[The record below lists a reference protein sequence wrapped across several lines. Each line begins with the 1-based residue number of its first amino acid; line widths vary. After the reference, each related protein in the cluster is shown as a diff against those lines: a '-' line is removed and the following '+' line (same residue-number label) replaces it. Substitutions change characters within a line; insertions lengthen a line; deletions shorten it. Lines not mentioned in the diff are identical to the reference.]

1 MLDDDN
7 LTYSYQKRAV
17 RQPAER
23 ALITLE
29 RSQKLDLLIHLL
41 TNLQQSLIVCGPE
54 GIGKTTLLKT
64 LRDSRAEH
72 WQFCILSGSPAL
84 SFESAM
90 QQLSRSLNLSGSGIG
105 FDLSALRAFC
115 GKQKVVLVV
124 DDAGELVPGLIGELT
139 AFAESLGG
147 LRLVLAMT
155 HDQFHIKSN
164 SDKAL
169 DDCHLI
175 EIPPLN
181 RKQCLEYLQNLSAQP
196 GMALSFNAVTDSL
209 VDELYRE
216 TSGVPGKLLAELP
229 KLNQYQSRH
238 QRRWGLWLGAAVVAV
253 AAAGVTV
260 WYWPSESRPAAT
272 SVASPAAKPQLIP
285 TETKPV
291 VDNVGGKSAD
301 GGAQKPSDRVPVT
314 EKVES
319 AAPASQ
325 SSVEPQATDS
335 KSDSGGQGAVSAASD
350 SAKPAEMT
358 MAPPPK
364 PPVTPLSSDL
374 NAAIAGVES
383 APRPATAEP
392 ASAPAPVNR
401 EANAPTTAPS
411 ASAEAAKSAPVKMPE
426 PAAVPET
433 AKPTVVKS
441 ADVAKAVE
449 KTEAGKDKKPEAKAS
464 VADSSQG
471 DREWIMA
478 QPAGNYTLQV
488 MTLSTKDA
496 VRRFMKKYADYGDS
510 LKYYSITQ
518 NGQEK
523 FILIYGSF
531 QSSAEARQYK
541 EVMPGEFKQ
550 ALEKR
555 FKAVQKESR

>member
-1 MLDDDN
+1 MLDNDN

-41 TNLQQSLIVCGPE
+41 INLQQSLIVCGPD
-54 GIGKTTLLKT
+54 GIGKTTLLQT
-64 LRDSRAEH
+64 LRDSRADH
-72 WQFCILSGSPAL
+72 WHFCNLSGSPAL

-115 GKQKVVLVV
+115 GKQKVVLIV
-124 DDAGELVPGLIGELT
+124 DDAGELVPGLIGELA
-139 AFAESLGG
+139 AFAESLNG

-169 DDCHLI
+169 DECHLI

-196 GMALSFNAVTDSL
+196 GMGLSFNAVTDAL

-229 KLNQYQSRH
+229 KLNQYQSRQQH
-238 QRRWGLWLGAAVVAV
+238 RWGVWLGAVVVAV
-253 AAAGVTV
+253 AAAGVAV
-260 WYWPSESRPAAT
+260 WYLSPELRLKATIDELPAPKPQSMPT
-272 SVASPAAKPQLIP
+272 EAKP
-285 TETKPV
+285 V
-291 VDNVGGKSAD
+291 ADHAGGDASDA
-301 GGAQKPSDRVPVT
+301 GAQQPLDHTPVT
-314 EKVES
+314 AELES
-319 AAPASQ
+319 AAPPLAELPVTEPQ
-325 SSVEPQATDS
+325 ILGNGPGATSSV
-335 KSDSGGQGAVSAASD
+335 SD
-350 SAKPAEMT
+350 SAKPAAMT
-358 MAPPPK
+358 MAPQPK
-364 PPVTPLSSDL
+364 LPATPLSGDL

-383 APRPATAEP
+383 VPQPANTTSEPAPSPANAAVNAPATP
-392 ASAPAPVNR
+392 FSAAR
-401 EANAPTTAPS
+401 
-411 ASAEAAKSAPVKMPE
+411 AEAAKSAPVNTPE
-426 PAAVPET
+426 PVATPET
-433 AKPTVVKS
+433 AKPATTKS
-441 ADVAKAVE
+441 TEVAKAAD
-449 KTEAGKDKKPEAKAS
+449 KADAGKDKKPDAKAIA
-464 VADSSQG
+464 ADAS

-478 QPAGNYTLQV
+478 QPPGNYTLQV

-510 LKYYSITQ
+510 LKYYTINQ